1 MLLANNIFKRWFLM
15 ASEFMD
21 EAASID
27 AGESVA
33 KAISLITKNQNGSLV
48 VTKDGKYYGIVD
60 DRILRDFKG
69 APQSA
74 KIGKYAAKPAVL
86 AKNSSAEQVVAAFLD
101 NAFKV
106 IPVVEKTKAL
116 GVYSRAGTL
125 NFVGSASA
133 IKGKSVGDAATIPC
147 RVINQNASV
156 TQCVNEMRKA
166 AVHKL
171 AVVDDQGFLQ
181 GLVTSFDIVT
191 KVMPS
196 LHKQFRDNMYPDKAA
211 LMDKITVEKIMST
224 DVATISA
231 GSKLSDAVKE
241 MIKQSKASMVVVKE
255 NKPVGVL
262 SARNCFN
269 ACVVQVAP
277 AITVSGLEKDE
288 KALKESIVDEAAV
301 LAEKLGKSLDVSYI
315 SLQVKSVQQ
324 GSKRRYQV
332 KGKMTVNQQLLVAET
347 PNSEE
352 SDSDST
358 SWDLHLAVKLVLS
371 ELKTQALK
379 LKPNRKKIKREA
391 EEE

>member
-1 MLLANNIFKRWFLM
+1 MAN
-15 ASEFMD
+15 EFMD
-21 EAASID
+21 AVALID

-48 VTKDGKYYGIVD
+48 VTRNGSYYGIVD

-69 APQSA
+69 APESA
-74 KIGKYAAKPAVL
+74 KVGKYAAKPAVL

-106 IPVVEKTKAL
+106 IPVVEKGKAV

-125 NFVGSASA
+125 NFVAGASA
-133 IKGKSVGDAATIPC
+133 VKGKLVGDAATIPC
-147 RVINQNASV
+147 RLVNQSASV
-156 TQCVNEMRKA
+156 TQCVNEMRKGG
-166 AVHKL
+166 VHKL
-171 AVVDDQGFLQ
+171 AVVDDEGFLQ
-181 GLVTSFDIVT
+181 GLVTSFDVVT

-196 LHKQFRDNMYPDKAA
+196 LHKQFRDNMYPDKQGM
-211 LMDKITVEKIMST
+211 MDKITVEKIMST
-224 DVATISA
+224 DVATIAA
-231 GSKLSDAVKE
+231 GTRLSDAVRK
-241 MIKQSKASMVVVKE
+241 MIGQNKASMVVVKE

-277 AITVSGLEKDE
+277 AITVGGLEKDE
-288 KALKESIVDEAAV
+288 KALKESIIGEAAV
-301 LAEKLGKSLDVSYI
+301 LAEKLGKSLDVNSI

-332 KGKMTVNQQLLVAET
+332 RGKMTVNQQLLVAQT
-347 PNSEE
+347 PNT
-352 SDSDST
+352 SDSDSDSS
-358 SWDLHLAVKLVLS
+358 SWDLHMAVKLVLS

-379 LKPNRKKIKREA
+379 LKPSRKKTKAEP